1 MTVFRG
7 YMKIIQRNMGY
18 VFLYTGIF
26 FGIILILESVVGKQT
41 EEQYQASALN
51 IAVIDEAQDELS
63 NGIIQALSQKHHVIT
78 DMTDKRELAE
88 SMYYEKLDY
97 VVQIPE
103 NAEQVL
109 LEDGGSLKITKNPGD
124 YSGIYADMEI
134 NTFLQ
139 TVQTYHKSGMEMKRA
154 VERALE
160 IIKINADVTVQ
171 ATSKRADG
179 SQGYFFYF
187 RYLPYVFLYTLCYVV
202 PIVLRNFNEKD
213 MERRINSSG
222 VSSFRQG
229 IQGMLAMT
237 ILSGGL
243 WALLNVL
250 CLIIYGKKIILDSH
264 MGFYI
269 VNSTCLML
277 VSIAIAYLLGNLL
290 KNTSA
295 INGVANTIAL
305 GMSFLCGVFVD
316 LDVLSPGI
324 IFIAKF
330 LPVYWYE
337 KANILLY
344 EYGNLTTAQ
353 FRTVLMSFGIQ
364 IAVALAIFSA
374 TMIIK
379 RIRVNQE

>member
-1 MTVFRG
+1 M
-7 YMKIIQRNMGY
+7 
-18 VFLYTGIF
+18 
-26 FGIILILESVVGKQT
+26 
-41 EEQYQASALN
+41 
-51 IAVIDEAQDELS
+51 
-63 NGIIQALSQKHHVIT
+63 
-78 DMTDKRELAE
+78 
-88 SMYYEKLDY
+88 
-97 VVQIPE
+97 
-103 NAEQVL
+103 
-109 LEDGGSLKITKNPGD
+109 
-124 YSGIYADMEI
+124 
-134 NTFLQ
+134 
-139 TVQTYHKSGMEMKRA
+139 
-154 VERALE
+154 
-160 IIKINADVTVQ
+160 
-171 ATSKRADG
+171 
-179 SQGYFFYF
+179 
-187 RYLPYVFLYTLCYVV
+187 
-202 PIVLRNFNEKD
+202 
-213 MERRINSSG
+213 
-222 VSSFRQG
+222 
-229 IQGMLAMT
+229 
-237 ILSGGL
+237 
-243 WALLNVL
+243 
-250 CLIIYGKKIILDSH
+250 
-264 MGFYI
+264 
-269 VNSTCLML
+269 NSTCLML

>member
-63 NGIIQALSQKHHVIT
+63 NGIIQALSQKHHVII

-139 TVQTYHKSGMEMKRA
+139 TVQTYHKSGMEMKQA

-171 ATSKRADG
+171 ETSKRADG

-222 VSSFRQG
+222 VSSFQQG

-243 WALLNVL
+243 WALLNML
-250 CLIIYGKKIILDSH
+250 CLIIYGKKISLDSH

-379 RIRVNQE
+379 RIRVNQ